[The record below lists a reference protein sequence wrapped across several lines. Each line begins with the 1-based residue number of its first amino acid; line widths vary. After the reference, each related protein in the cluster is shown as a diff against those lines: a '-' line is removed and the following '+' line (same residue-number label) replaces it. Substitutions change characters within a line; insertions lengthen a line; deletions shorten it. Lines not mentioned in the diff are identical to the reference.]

1 MSESRARYWFNIGAR
16 SDFFKRKLSV
26 FVNIQDLFNWG
37 ARIGS
42 GSENTNPY
50 YWSENTNKMLN
61 SRYISAGITL
71 RFGKMELEKNAKEGS
86 SEAGDTL

>member
-1 MSESRARYWFNIGAR
+1 MCVCVCVCVCIC
-16 SDFFKRKLSV
+16 D
-26 FVNIQDLFNWG
+26 NWG

-42 GSENTNPY
+42 GSENTNPH

-71 RFGKMELEKNAKEGS
+71 RFGKMELERNAKEGDGES
-86 SEAGDTL
+86 GDTL